1 MRATL
6 AEKEVNTLKEQLSNA
21 SVNPVQLSTSDKK
34 MATSPTPNENADINR
49 SAIDLELSAKDREDD
64 NNMNNHHPKHQ
75 QQQQHQQRQQQQQQ
89 QPPPPPPPPTT
100 TTTVISDHQ

>member
-49 SAIDLELSAKDREDD
+49 SAIDLELSAKDREPLFDSAV
-64 NNMNNHHPKHQ
+64 HPIFAVK
-75 QQQQHQQRQQQQQQ
+75 
-89 QPPPPPPPPTT
+89 
-100 TTTVISDHQ
+100 DLG